1 MSATTTAL
9 APAAAA
15 STALALPIPPP
26 APVIRAIFPSS
37 IPLSFMTDLL
47 VGWWCTGTNS
57 CGVTG
62 ATAKWI
68 QDRRSRGRGARHRSE
83 EHTSELQSLMRISYA
98 VFCLKKKNKSV
109 DTTQRLHTNSHTK
122 ATNIQQERNNKLQA
136 K

>member
-68 QDRRSRGRGARHRSE
+68 QDRRSRGRGARHLACCKDPIEVEPRSE

-98 VFCLKKKNKSV
+98 VFCSNKKQTDIPQK
-109 DTTQRLHTNSHTK
+109 TK
-122 ATNIQQERNNKLQA
+122 P
-136 K
+136 

>member
-15 STALALPIPPP
+15 SMALALPIPPP

-68 QDRRSRGRGARHRSE
+68 QDRRSRGRGARHLACCKDPIEVEPATRSE
-83 EHTSELQSLMRISYA
+83 EHTSELQ
-98 VFCLKKKNKSV
+98 
-109 DTTQRLHTNSHTK
+109 Q
-122 ATNIQQERNNKLQA
+122 
-136 K
+136 